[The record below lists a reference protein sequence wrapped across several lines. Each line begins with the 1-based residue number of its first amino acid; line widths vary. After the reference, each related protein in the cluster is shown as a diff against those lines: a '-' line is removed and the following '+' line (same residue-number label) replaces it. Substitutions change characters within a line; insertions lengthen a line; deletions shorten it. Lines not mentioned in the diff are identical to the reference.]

1 MGIETWD
8 ARDAGEKSVGIVFTD
23 VDGTLVDADH
33 HPIASTAPV
42 MREVAERVPVCL
54 VSARSPEGLYPIHEA
69 LGFTGPIACFSG
81 GLVLDADGS
90 EIFSRTFPTD
100 VARDAKDLIDRELP
114 QLAVGT
120 YGHHEWIV
128 DDRSNPLVAQL
139 AVGTYGHHEWI
150 VDDRSNPLVA
160 REEYFVQA
168 SARESGDIEG
178 TFGETGVHKLLVM
191 GEPEPILAAEALL
204 SERYPR
210 LSVVRSNA
218 NLCEVMVRGVSKSQ
232 AVRLIC
238 EHEGIDAAG
247 AVAFGDA
254 PNDLDMMGAVER
266 SFAMANAEDAVKEA
280 ASAVLPWSNVEAG
293 VARAL
298 ERLVL
303 GRA

>member
-1 MGIETWD
+1 MGIEAWD

-42 MREVAERVPVCL
+42 MREVAARVPVCL

-100 VARDAKDLIDRELP
+100 VARDAKDLIGRELP
-114 QLAVGT
+114 
-120 YGHHEWIV
+120 
-128 DDRSNPLVAQL
+128 QL

-168 SARESGDIEG
+168 SARECGDIEG
-178 TFGETGVHKLLVM
+178 TFGERGVHKLLVM

-280 ASAVLPWSNVEAG
+280 ASAVLPWSNVEGG

>member
-100 VARDAKDLIDRELP
+100 VARDAKDLLARELP

-128 DDRSNPLVAQL
+128 DDRSNPLVA
-139 AVGTYGHHEWI
+139 
-150 VDDRSNPLVA
+150 
-160 REEYFVQA
+160 REEYRRCCPSATRCFPSCA
-168 SARESGDIEG
+168 RTPTSARSWC
-178 TFGETGVHKLLVM
+178 
-191 GEPEPILAAEALL
+191 AA
-204 SERYPR
+204 
-210 LSVVRSNA
+210 
-218 NLCEVMVRGVSKSQ
+218 
-232 AVRLIC
+232 
-238 EHEGIDAAG
+238 
-247 AVAFGDA
+247 
-254 PNDLDMMGAVER
+254 
-266 SFAMANAEDAVKEA
+266 
-280 ASAVLPWSNVEAG
+280 
-293 VARAL
+293 
-298 ERLVL
+298 
-303 GRA
+303 

>member
-1 MGIETWD
+1 MGIEAWD
-8 ARDAGEKSVGIVFTD
+8 ARNAGEKSVGIVFTD

-42 MREVAERVPVCL
+42 MAEVAARVPVCL
-54 VSARSPEGLYPIHEA
+54 VSARSPEGLYPIQEA

-81 GLVLDADGS
+81 ALVLDADGS
-90 EIFSRTFPTD
+90 EIFSGAFSAD
-100 VARDAKDLIDRELP
+100 VARDAKDLIGRELP
-114 QLAVGT
+114 
-120 YGHHEWIV
+120 
-128 DDRSNPLVAQL
+128 QL

-168 SARESGDIEG
+168 SARECGDIEA

-191 GEPEPILAAEALL
+191 GEPEPIMAAEALL

-238 EHEGIDAAG
+238 EHMGVDAAA

-303 GRA
+303 GRE